1 MDEIQRMQHNL
12 LPIRRAVGWTA
23 EEFGNQIGVTRQTI
37 NNIESG
43 RHILTKTQYIAMR
56 SVLDA
61 EIAKYPDETEMLK
74 IILDI
79 FIDNPDK
86 YKKEV
91 RENLM
96 AKANLLTPS
105 ILAGTAT
112 RKAVSEEWMQ
122 AAGMFGVVAIVTEP
136 VNTMGNL
143 TDTWLMKV
151 SVNVDKKKKNN
162 ED

>member
-1 MDEIQRMQHNL
+1 M
-12 LPIRRAVGWTA
+12 
-23 EEFGNQIGVTRQTI
+23 
-37 NNIESG
+37 
-43 RHILTKTQYIAMR
+43 
-56 SVLDA
+56 
-61 EIAKYPDETEMLK
+61 K

-86 YKKEV
+86 YEKEV